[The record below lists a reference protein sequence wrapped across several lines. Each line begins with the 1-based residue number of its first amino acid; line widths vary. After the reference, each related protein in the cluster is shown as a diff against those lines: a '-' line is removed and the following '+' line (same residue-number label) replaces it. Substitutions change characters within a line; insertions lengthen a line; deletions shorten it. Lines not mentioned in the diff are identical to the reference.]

1 MGTTE
6 KLQIAKE
13 ILATSFL
20 NATNNSVATGLQ
32 YTYTSKPCEDISKG
46 KNEIPVKGWSVVIKI
61 KELGH
66 KEVEI
71 QEFLFMQP
79 ANIDN
84 KNMEYHV
91 IVEVISNLTQGCL
104 ISWYELAKYLNKDK
118 DLQKE
123 IIHGTKNSFTGN
135 KQ

>member
-32 YTYTSKPCEDISKG
+32 YTYISKPCEDISKG